1 MEDQALNLYFEFLR
15 SLIWIKENS
24 VLWYYILKLLFLT
37 ETGNINLR
45 VWFQHSHSFLKQ
57 VRRWKTIIDQL
68 YLELFFY
75 FEVCVYSLWFLI
87 KEKSKSSCIFFP
99 CELTTLLLISLQVL
113 NTNFPPTLS
122 LNLKISQ
129 LGLLCMGSQRS
140 MAQKLLLITSIW
152 TSMKVILLH
161 CWGPMEPGRLPPCML
176 LFNT

>member
-1 MEDQALNLYFEFLR
+1 MVPTLPFVFKTSEKVEDYNRPFI
-15 SLIWIKENS
+15 S
-24 VLWYYILKLLFLT
+24 
-37 ETGNINLR
+37 G
-45 VWFQHSHSFLKQ
+45 
-57 VRRWKTIIDQL
+57 II
-68 YLELFFY
+68 FY
-75 FEVCVYSLWFLI
+75 FEACVYSLQFLI
-87 KEKSKSSCIFFP
+87 KEKSKSGCIFFP

-176 LFNT
+176 LFNTQVSWKHIT